1 MKDQK
6 EPPLERTLY
15 WIEYVIRHNG
25 ASHLRS
31 AALDLNWFQY
41 HLIDVH
47 ALLITIVTVILISV
61 IVIVKKLVKFIFNI
75 SFKLFSGQYT
85 KFKLPLE
92 RVNIDSRRFSRS
104 SDYSAVAGFEFIFIP
119 QRTSEITRFKM
130 VNDDKRIKL

>member
-61 IVIVKKLVKFIFNI
+61 IVIVKKLVKVIFNI

-85 KFKLPLE
+85 KFKLP
-92 RVNIDSRRFSRS
+92 
-104 SDYSAVAGFEFIFIP
+104 
-119 QRTSEITRFKM
+119 
-130 VNDDKRIKL
+130 